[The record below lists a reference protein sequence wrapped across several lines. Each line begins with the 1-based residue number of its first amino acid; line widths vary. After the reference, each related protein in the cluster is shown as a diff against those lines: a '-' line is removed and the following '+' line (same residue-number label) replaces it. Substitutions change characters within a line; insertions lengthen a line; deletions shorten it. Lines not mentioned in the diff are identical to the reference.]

1 MKNPRIVSCL
11 VFLASSSL
19 ANAAEPNRSHEMR
32 LPVIELRS
40 SFEPYASYCRRHP
53 THCDLTGP
61 QIVGFNPETS
71 RLLEQVNLNA
81 NSKILNASDMELY
94 GKEEHWAFPS
104 SGAGDCE
111 DVALFKRERLVELG
125 FPRAAMT
132 IAIVHHQKAM
142 FPHAVLLVETTAGTF
157 LLDNLDNRVVRW
169 HAAPY
174 NFESRELPD
183 GSWERYDQSNWSYE

>member
-1 MKNPRIVSCL
+1 
-11 VFLASSSL
+11 
-19 ANAAEPNRSHEMR
+19 
-32 LPVIELRS
+32 
-40 SFEPYASYCRRHP
+40 
-53 THCDLTGP
+53 
-61 QIVGFNPETS
+61 
-71 RLLEQVNLNA
+71 
-81 NSKILNASDMELY
+81 
-94 GKEEHWAFPS
+94 
-104 SGAGDCE
+104 
-111 DVALFKRERLVELG
+111 
-125 FPRAAMT
+125 MT